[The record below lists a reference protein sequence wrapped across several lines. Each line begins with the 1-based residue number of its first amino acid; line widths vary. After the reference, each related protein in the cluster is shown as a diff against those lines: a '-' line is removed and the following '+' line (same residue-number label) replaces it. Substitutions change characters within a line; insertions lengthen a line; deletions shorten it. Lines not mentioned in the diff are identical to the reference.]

1 MPVMFILPLPTSLDK
16 RDMDECRHNSQ
27 DPPCHLSEG
36 TERGEGSHMKRA
48 VTSVFL
54 SVKMG
59 FNKVPI
65 FSVIICWIKMEDV
78 QNWA

>member
-1 MPVMFILPLPTSLDK
+1 
-16 RDMDECRHNSQ
+16 
-27 DPPCHLSEG
+27 
-36 TERGEGSHMKRA
+36 MKRA